1 MQKKVLVRTIQKV
14 ATFFGAIFAGVVAV
28 ELASLAG
35 EYLFGNPLWGSIF
48 VIAAGVL
55 SAIVYYAYKEAKY
68 EVDRENEKLI
78 QELTK
83 HG

>member
-1 MQKKVLVRTIQKV
+1 MQKKVILRTIKKV
-14 ATFFGAIFAGVVAV
+14 AVFFGAIFAGVAVV
-28 ELASLAG
+28 ELSSLVG
-35 EYLFGNPLWGSIF
+35 GYLFDNPIWGTIF
-48 VIAAGVL
+48 VVGAGVL
-55 SAIVYYAYKEAKY
+55 SAIFYFAYKEAKY